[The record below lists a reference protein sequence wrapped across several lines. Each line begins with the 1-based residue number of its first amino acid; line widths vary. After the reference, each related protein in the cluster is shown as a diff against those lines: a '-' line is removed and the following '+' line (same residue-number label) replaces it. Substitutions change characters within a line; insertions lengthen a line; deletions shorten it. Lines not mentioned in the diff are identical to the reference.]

1 MTGEE
6 RREQDGEKEE
16 QDGEKE
22 EEKRKGRLH
31 TVPNHLF
38 RFPEM

>member
-1 MTGEE
+1 MTGEK

-38 RFPEM
+38 LVPEM

>member
-6 RREQDGEKEE
+6 RRE

-38 RFPEM
+38 HFPEM